1 MFYPSNDRTTQCDT
15 RYGSRS
21 TSRNNYHNKNNSQ
34 NRYRSTSRDRF
45 SYDKITA
52 PPQYRPCTTSNVI
65 PETPLEEYNLN
76 TVPHYT
82 RQNTV
87 EFNQEVFMD
96 PFQTQEPQQL
106 NITPDQQQQDTTI
119 LQNVPDPSET
129 ALIQNVSELS
139 QETVHITQTFTLTN
153 DSNLIQV
160 PIHNITQN
168 TTNDQDQND
177 KIQTK
182 TIHLFYLHPI
192 PI

>member
-1 MFYPSNDRTTQCDT
+1 
-15 RYGSRS
+15 
-21 TSRNNYHNKNNSQ
+21 
-34 NRYRSTSRDRF
+34 
-45 SYDKITA
+45 
-52 PPQYRPCTTSNVI
+52 
-65 PETPLEEYNLN
+65 
-76 TVPHYT
+76 
-82 RQNTV
+82 
-87 EFNQEVFMD
+87 MD

-106 NITPDQQQQDTTI
+106 NLTPDQQQQDTTI

-160 PIHNITQN
+160 PIHNKTQN